1 VLVVR
6 LEMYRNIN
14 KNLGDFILKV
24 ITTVL
29 KNKNCITGIVCIVV
43 LLCCCVSIHFVFKR
57 YLIKNNKLFE
67 DNLLGVYAQQVEKL
81 IIKDFQNI
89 LTGRVGNS
97 DLIIIK
103 NSEAYYHN
111 GYPNVHQNIN
121 VSNNVLTVYLE
132 GADIKIDI
140 SNMKHALDL
149 VARQL
154 FLYNLTINN
163 KNVFTNTINDM
174 SSSKNF
180 TLLVDKD
187 TMISL
192 NLSHHNDSSI
202 ISTKRTYLENLINIS
217 KVLLT
222 TFFVM
227 AFSIM
232 LYIFRQKVLLARE
245 KRHKS
250 DILYF
255 MEKNR
260 DYITSC
266 YNFSKESNL
275 TNKDG
280 SVNTNYFPL
289 SVENYNQNQKEIKI
303 EVHKFIS
310 ELRDYAEAY
319 KNYYQIK
326 NVKIEIISNEK
337 EILIPFDYQVFIQ
350 VMISIF
356 YNLISFNQKTD
367 KERNILLTIKKD
379 NFCITS
385 EGLKLNKE
393 YAVKASEMIFYD
405 SINPYLIN
413 FGQIF
418 VILNRYGIY
427 CDVDYKNYNGTTINM
442 TLPTKKNN
450 PVEIIDLNKYKSKKT

>member
-1 VLVVR
+1 MQVVC

-24 ITTVL
+24 IITVL
-29 KNKNCITGIVCIVV
+29 KNKNFITGIICTVV

-81 IIKDFQNI
+81 IIKDFQNM

-97 DLIIIK
+97 DLITIK

-111 GYPNVHQNIN
+111 GYPNAHQNIN

-163 KNVFTNTINDM
+163 KNVFTNTISDM

-180 TLLVDKD
+180 TLLVDKG

-192 NLSHHNDSSI
+192 NLAHHNDSSI
-202 ISTKRTYLENLINIS
+202 ISTRRAYLENLITIS
-217 KVLLT
+217 KVFLT
-222 TFFVM
+222 AFFVT
-227 AFSIM
+227 AFSVM
-232 LYIFRQKVLLARE
+232 LYIFRQKALLVRE
-245 KRHKS
+245 KQHKR

-255 MEKNR
+255 TEKNR

-266 YNFSKESNL
+266 YDFSKESNL

-280 SVNTNYFPL
+280 SV
-289 SVENYNQNQKEIKI
+289 K
-303 EVHKFIS
+303 
-310 ELRDYAEAY
+310 
-319 KNYYQIK
+319 
-326 NVKIEIISNEK
+326 
-337 EILIPFDYQVFIQ
+337 
-350 VMISIF
+350 
-356 YNLISFNQKTD
+356 
-367 KERNILLTIKKD
+367 
-379 NFCITS
+379 
-385 EGLKLNKE
+385 
-393 YAVKASEMIFYD
+393 
-405 SINPYLIN
+405 
-413 FGQIF
+413 
-418 VILNRYGIY
+418 
-427 CDVDYKNYNGTTINM
+427 
-442 TLPTKKNN
+442 
-450 PVEIIDLNKYKSKKT
+450 